1 MNHKTDFFKVFLP
14 LFNFLKNY
22 SALAGVSAP
31 RLIDA
36 SEIASSP
43 WAFFLGGGGA
53 RRRRKFK
60 INFCDNSYGTEQ
72 RNIGALVPI
81 ALNLRFAY
89 WALYRRKICLEN
101 YI

>member
-22 SALAGVSAP
+22 SALAGVSKP

-43 WAFFLGGGGA
+43 WAFFFFGGGSA
-53 RRRRKFK
+53 AAEK
-60 INFCDNSYGTEQ
+60 
-72 RNIGALVPI
+72 
-81 ALNLRFAY
+81 LNLNFATILM
-89 WALYRRKICLEN
+89 ALSKETSGRLCLLHL
-101 YI
+101 I